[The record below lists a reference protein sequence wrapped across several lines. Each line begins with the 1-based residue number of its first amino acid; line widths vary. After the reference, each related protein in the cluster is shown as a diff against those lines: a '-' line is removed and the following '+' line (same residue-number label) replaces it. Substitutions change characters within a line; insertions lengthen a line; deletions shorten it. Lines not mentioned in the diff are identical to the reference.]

1 MIRVLIVDD
10 EAPARAKLQRWLG
23 EQDAF
28 TVIGE
33 ADNGLSAAEAIV
45 QQQPDLVLLDIQMPG
60 LSGLEV
66 AAQVDVTPAPL
77 IVFVTAFDDHAIK
90 AFELNAVDYL
100 LKPYDKDRLLRTLNR
115 VQQRLQACSTPANAA
130 STDAA
135 NAANSN
141 KTDSNNGIDSARHT
155 ARALQQQQGPLN
167 RLLVPVGEGLQ
178 LLDVDRI
185 HWCQADDNYLH
196 LHTDTARYTLRRT
209 LQDLLSQLDPRQFV
223 RVHKSAAVNLR
234 EILRLEPLFK
244 GDYEIVLRS
253 GMTVRMSRRYNE
265 ELLRLLGK

>member
-23 EQDAF
+23 ELPAF

-33 ADNGLSAAEAIV
+33 ADNGLSAAELITRDK
-45 QQQPDLVLLDIQMPG
+45 PDLVLLDIQMPG

-66 AAQVDVTPAPL
+66 AAQLDAGPAPL
-77 IVFVTAFDDHAIK
+77 IVFVTAFDEHAVK

-100 LKPYDKDRLLRTLNR
+100 LKPYDKERLQRALAR
-115 VQQRLQACSTPANAA
+115 VQQRKQTGATSTAV
-130 STDAA
+130 S
-135 NAANSN
+135 
-141 KTDSNNGIDSARHT
+141 T
-155 ARALQQQQGPLN
+155 ARDLQQQQGPLS
-167 RLLVPVGEGLQ
+167 RLLVPVGDGLQ

-185 HWCQADDNYLH
+185 HWCEADDNYLH
-196 LHTDTARYTLRRT
+196 LHTDNARYTLRRT
-209 LQDLLSQLDPRQFV
+209 LQDLLSQLDQRQFV

-253 GMTVRMSRRYNE
+253 GITVRMSRRYNE
-265 ELLRLLGK
+265 ELLRLLGKPS